1 MPRTIRRD
9 PTVSR
14 SAVETEPGSREPP
27 GDDQTFFGGPRGLPA
42 LSGPKV
48 PERFSFL
55 GMQAIP
61 ILILCLCATVAHGGM
76 GVAAGTTARVSAA
89 YGTLAHLASVAGGRL
104 TDGDGGFSAAAIG
117 MTFGLLQY
125 VAGRRHP
132 AGRGHAAEPAL
143 GPGAMRRAVRP
154 IVLGLPAAAAP
165 AVLRAAAGR
174 PTVRFGVNGTIADA
188 SGPAVT
194 ALAPWLRRT
203 MHPVH

>member
-1 MPRTIRRD
+1 M
-9 PTVSR
+9 SR
-14 SAVETEPGSREPP
+14 SAVENAPGSREPP
-27 GDDQTFFGGPRGLPA
+27 GDDQAFFGGPRGLPA

-48 PERFSFL
+48 PERLSFL

-61 ILILCLCATVAHGGM
+61 ILILCLCATVTHGGM
-76 GVAAGTTARVSAA
+76 SVGTGTTAPVSAA
-89 YGTLAHLASVAGGRL
+89 YGTLTHLASVAGGRL
-104 TDGDGGFSAAAIG
+104 TDDDGGFSAAAIG
-117 MTFGLLQY
+117 MMFGLPPC

-143 GPGAMRRAVRP
+143 GPGTMRRAVRP
-154 IVLGLPAAAAP
+154 IVLGLPAAAAL

-174 PTVRFGVNGTIADA
+174 PTARFGVNGTIANA

-194 ALAPWLRRT
+194 ALAPWPRST